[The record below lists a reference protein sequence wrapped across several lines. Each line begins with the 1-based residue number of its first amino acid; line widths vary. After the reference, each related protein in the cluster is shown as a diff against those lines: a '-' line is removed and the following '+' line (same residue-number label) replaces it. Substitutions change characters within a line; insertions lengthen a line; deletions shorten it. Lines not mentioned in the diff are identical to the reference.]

1 MSLAA
6 QVRIDRGGF
15 ALALELEAEPGSVTA
30 VVGPSGAGKTTL
42 VRVLA
47 GADRL
52 RSGRLV
58 LDGDVLDDPST
69 GRFVAPA
76 LRQVGWVPQGR
87 SLFPHLDVGGNVGFG
102 LRARGA
108 PRREARNQAASWLDR
123 VGLPARAGAQ
133 VGALSGGEA
142 RRVAL
147 ARALAVEP
155 RLLLLDE
162 PFAGLDLPARVD
174 LRRVVQA
181 VFADSPAAA
190 ILVAH
195 EPVDA
200 LALADQVVVIEGGRI
215 VQQGNPR
222 ELVAR
227 PRSAYVASL
236 AGLNLVE
243 GEGATVEGRPVVRSG
258 GAVVQVAEP
267 VVGSVLACIRPS
279 AVAVYREAPSGSP
292 RNVFEMTVGEVV
304 PSGDRLRVRLDGAPP
319 LVAELTRD
327 AATALD
333 LRPGDRV
340 YASVKATEI
349 EVWSR

>member
-1 MSLAA
+1 MSLVA
-6 QVRIDRGGF
+6 QVHVDRDGF
-15 ALALELEAEPGSVTA
+15 SLDVEIEADPGSVTA

-47 GADRL
+47 GVDRL
-52 RSGRLV
+52 DSGRVMLG
-58 LDGDVLDDPST
+58 GDVLDEP
-69 GRFVAPA
+69 GAARFVAPA
-76 LRQVGWVPQGR
+76 VRRAGWVPQGR
-87 SLFPHLDVGGNVGFG
+87 SLFPHLDVADNVAFG
-102 LRARGA
+102 LRARGV
-108 PRREARNQAASWLDR
+108 PRREARARAVSWLDR
-123 VGLPARAGAQ
+123 LGLPGRAGER
-133 VGALSGGEA
+133 VGTLSGGEA

-181 VFADSPAAA
+181 VFADSPAVA

-200 LALADQVVVIEGGRI
+200 LALADRVVVIEEGRI
-215 VQQGNPR
+215 VQGGDPR
-222 ELVAR
+222 DLVER
-227 PRSAYVASL
+227 PGSAYVASL
-236 AGLNLVE
+236 AGLNLLE
-243 GEGATVEGRPVVRSG
+243 GEGGTVDGRPVVRSG
-258 GAVVQVAEP
+258 RAVVQVAEP
-267 VVGSVLACIRPS
+267 VAGPALACIRPS

-292 RNVFEMTVGEVV
+292 RNTFEATVAELV
-304 PSGDRLRVRLDGAPP
+304 PSGDRLRVRLDGEPP

-327 AATALD
+327 AATTLD

-340 YASVKATEI
+340 FAVVKATEI
-349 EVWSR
+349 EVWGR